1 MNETKKVLITVKT
14 YPTISRKY
22 DELVCTAGLLEDGSW
37 IRIYPMPFRKLD
49 DENQYKKYQWLE
61 APLEK
66 NESDVRP
73 ESYYVTDI
81 NKIKLLNTVDT
92 SNNWSERRRILFNNQ
107 QIYTNLKELISKANR
122 NELSLAIFKPQNI
135 VNFIW
140 ENTDREWSKEK
151 MKLLKAKA
159 KQLSFF
165 QTPEEIEKEFSV
177 VPKLPYRFS
186 YEFVDDEGTKSVLMI
201 EDWEIGM
208 LYWNCLMKCSN
219 NEEIALQMVKNKY
232 FDEFLKKDLYL
243 FLGTLKQYHGW
254 AKNPF
259 VIVGVFYPPFNQQQ
273 DLF

>member
-1 MNETKKVLITVKT
+1 MITVKT
-14 YPTISRKY
+14 YPTISKKY
-22 DELVCTAGLLEDGSW
+22 DELVCTAGVQEDGSW

-49 DENQYKKYQWLE
+49 YENQYKKYQWME
-61 APLEK
+61 APFIK
-66 NESDVRP
+66 NQSDPRP
-73 ESYYVTDI
+73 ESYSVTDI
-81 NKIKLLNTVDT
+81 DKIKLLNTVDT
-92 SNNWSERRRILFNNQ
+92 SHNWSERKKIIFNNQ
-107 QIYTNLKELISKANR
+107 PIFTKLKELISKANN
-122 NELSLAIFKPQNI
+122 NELSLAIFKPQKI

-151 MKLLKAKA
+151 RDLLKAKS
-159 KQLSFF
+159 KQMSFF
-165 QTPEEIEKEFSV
+165 QTAEEIEKEFSV

-208 LYWNCLMKCSN
+208 LYWNCLMQCSN
-219 NEEIALQMVKNKY
+219 NEEVALQMVEKKY
-232 FDEFLKKDLYL
+232 FDKFLEKDLYF

-259 VIVGVFYPPFNQQQ
+259 VIVGVFYPPLDKQQ